1 MNLLKEVLKHEVYPA
16 LGCTEPIAVAYTA
29 SLAAKELEGELE
41 EVTIIIDPGVFKNG
55 MAVTVPNTN
64 GERGNLIAGVLGA
77 IIGKPESKME
87 ILKHADQEM
96 INQSKDF
103 IEAGKA
109 KIILDKSKTDLYI
122 EAKIKTT
129 HGSGVAIV
137 ENAHTNLVYLSAINR
152 TILEKMTPEA
162 GSSNQEY
169 RSILKEMTILEMIDL
184 VDALDDEDKAY
195 IKTGIEMNM
204 EISKVGQNL
213 NKVGYYI
220 YDLTNKGYLHD
231 DIFSS
236 SKIMTAS
243 ASDARMSGVSL
254 PVMTSGN
261 SGNQGIVA
269 VLVPYNVGKYYQ
281 IEESKIIQSIALSH
295 LVNSFVKCFI
305 GDLSPLC
312 GASISAGVGA
322 AVAIVYQQCGSDNGK
337 ITFAVNTLISDLGGM
352 LCDGAKAGCA
362 LKVAT
367 STDSAI
373 RAAYMAINNH
383 GITDKEGFVGKSAEE
398 TIYHLSRI
406 SKIGMDKA
414 DETMLEIMMGKN

>member
-137 ENAHTNLVYLSAINR
+137 ENAHTNLVYLSANNR

-220 YDLTNKGYLHD
+220 YDLTNTGYLHD

>member
-1 MNLLKEVLKHEVYPA
+1 M
-16 LGCTEPIAVAYTA
+16 GCTEPIAVAYTA
-29 SLAAKELEGELE
+29 SLAASVIEGTLE
-41 EVTIIIDPGVFKNG
+41 EVLIIIDPGVYKNG

-77 IIGKPESKME
+77 LTRKPESKME
-87 ILKHADQEM
+87 IMQHVDQEM
-96 INQSKDF
+96 IEWSKEF
-103 IEAGKA
+103 IESGKA
-109 KIILDKSKTDLYI
+109 RVLINKEKRDLYI
-122 EAKIKTT
+122 EVTVRT
-129 HGSGVAIV
+129 EVGSARAIV
-137 ENAHTNLVYLSAINR
+137 EHAHTNHVYLELNGE
-152 TILEKMTPEA
+152 ILFDETNSTE
-162 GSSNQEY
+162 STSNQRY
-169 RSILKEMTILEMIDL
+169 RTTLKEMSILDMIDL
-184 VDALDDEDKAY
+184 VEALDDEDKAY
-195 IKTGIEMNM
+195 IKLGIEMNLD
-204 EISKVGQNL
+204 ISEVGKKL
-213 NKVGYYI
+213 NKVGFYI
-220 YDLTNKGYLHD
+220 HDLTNKGYIHD

-236 SKIMTAS
+236 TKILTAS
-243 ASDARMSGVSL
+243 ASDARMSGVPL

-269 VLVPYNVGKYYQ
+269 VLVPYNVGVYYD
-281 IEESKIIQSIALSH
+281 IESDRIIKSIALSH

-322 AVAIVYQQCGSDNGK
+322 AVAIVYQQCGADNGK

-373 RAAYMAINNH
+373 RSAYMAINNH
-383 GITDKEGFVGKSAEE
+383 GITDKEGFVGRSAEE

-414 DETMLEIMMGKN
+414 DDTMLEIMMGKN

>member
-1 MNLLKEVLKHEVYPA
+1 LNLLKEVLKHEVYPA

>member
-1 MNLLKEVLKHEVYPA
+1 LNVLKELFKHEVYPA

-29 SLAAKELEGELE
+29 SLAANELEGELE
-41 EVTIIIDPGVFKNG
+41 EITIFTDPGVYKNG

-77 IIGKPESKME
+77 IIRKPESKME

-96 INQSKDF
+96 INQSKAY
-103 IEAGKA
+103 IESGKA
-109 KIILDKSKTDLYI
+109 KIILDKDKKDLYI
-122 EAKIKTT
+122 EVRLKTL
-129 HGSGVAIV
+129 HGYSRAVV
-137 ENAHTNLVYLSAINR
+137 EHAHTNLVYLEANNR
-152 TILEKMTPEA
+152 VIFEKKTSV
-162 GSSNQEY
+162 GDSSNQAY
-169 RSILKEMTILEMIDL
+169 RSILQEMTILEMIDL
-184 VDALDDEDKAY
+184 VDHLDDEDKAY
-195 IKTGIEMNM
+195 IKLGIEMNL

-220 YDLTNKGYLHD
+220 HDLTNKGFIHD

-243 ASDARMSGVSL
+243 ASDARMSGVNL

-281 IEESKIIQSIALSH
+281 IDEGKIVQSIALSH
-295 LVNSFVKCFI
+295 LVNSYVKCFI

-322 AVAIVYQQCGSDNGK
+322 AVAIVYQQCGGDNGK
-337 ITFAVNTLISDLGGM
+337 ITYAVNTLISDLGGM

-373 RAAYMAINNH
+373 RAAYMAINNQ

-406 SKIGMDKA
+406 GKIGMGKA

>member
-137 ENAHTNLVYLSAINR
+137 ENAHTNLVYLSANNR